1 MISSAD
7 LAKLPKMN
15 TASAKPN
22 EPLVFRIK
30 QALERRELTARAA
43 SIAATGAPDTIRMIL
58 IGQSHSPRTS
68 TLAKIADALDVNFH
82 WLATGEGSM
91 ELKSASEGAGAESNA
106 DTRNDMRVK
115 LFSDVFVEIAKR
127 NGLPV
132 NSEQSLILA
141 RTLVM
146 AQDRDERE
154 GQNLDHEILDMVA
167 QNLRDFQSSE

>member
-1 MISSAD
+1 MISTAN
-7 LAKLPKMN
+7 LAKLPKMT
-15 TASAKPN
+15 TAPAKLN
-22 EPLVFRIK
+22 EPLVQRIK
-30 QALERRELTARAA
+30 QALERKGVTARAA
-43 SIAATGAPDTIRMIL
+43 SISATGAPDTIRMIL

-68 TLAKIADALDVNFH
+68 TLTKIADALDVNFH
-82 WLATGEGSM
+82 WLATGEGS
-91 ELKSASEGAGAESNA
+91 AARRAPTSEGEEAENAGG
-106 DTRNDMRVK
+106 RNDMRVK

>member
-1 MISSAD
+1 MISTAN
-7 LAKLPKMN
+7 LAKLSGMT
-15 TASAKPN
+15 TAPAKLN
-22 EPLVFRIK
+22 EPLVGRLK
-30 QALERRELTARAA
+30 QALERKGITARAA

-68 TLAKIADALDVNFH
+68 TLEKIADALDVNFH
-82 WLATGEGSM
+82 WLATGEGGAARRAPTD
-91 ELKSASEGAGAESNA
+91 ASGIDEDA

-115 LFSDVFVEIAKR
+115 LFSDVFIEIAKR
-127 NGLPV
+127 NGLTV

-167 QNLRDFQSSE
+167 QNLRDFQSSD

>member
-15 TASAKPN
+15 TASAKLN

-30 QALERRELTARAA
+30 QALERKGLTARAA
-43 SIAATGAPDTIRMIL
+43 SIAATGAPDTIRMVL

-82 WLATGEGSM
+82 WLATGEGSV
-91 ELKSASEGAGAESNA
+91 ERRAPSDDAGSVEDAGN
-106 DTRNDMRVK
+106 RNDMRVK
-115 LFSDVFVEIAKR
+115 LFADVFVEIAKR

-132 NSEQSLILA
+132 NNEQSLILA

-167 QNLRDFQSSE
+167 QNLRDFQSSD

>member
-1 MISSAD
+1 MISTAN
-7 LAKLPKMN
+7 LAKLPSM
-15 TASAKPN
+15 TTVPAKLN
-22 EPLVFRIK
+22 EPLVQRIK
-30 QALERRELTARAA
+30 QALELKGLTARAA

-68 TLAKIADALDVNFH
+68 TLEKIADALDVNFH
-82 WLATGEGSM
+82 WLATGEGSAARRAPTDPSGID
-91 ELKSASEGAGAESNA
+91 KDA
-106 DTRNDMRVK
+106 DSRNDMRVK
-115 LFSDVFVEIAKR
+115 LFSDVFIEIAKR
-127 NGLPV
+127 NGLTV

-167 QNLRDFQSSE
+167 QNLRDFQSSD

>member
-15 TASAKPN
+15 TASAKLN
-22 EPLVFRIK
+22 EPLVSRIK
-30 QALERRELTARAA
+30 QALERKGVTARAA
-43 SIAATGAPDTIRMIL
+43 SISATGAPDTIRMIL

-82 WLATGEGSM
+82 WLATGEGSV
-91 ELKSASEGAGAESNA
+91 ERNAPSDGPGAVEDPGA
-106 DTRNDMRVK
+106 RNDMRVK

-132 NSEQSLILA
+132 NNEQSLILA